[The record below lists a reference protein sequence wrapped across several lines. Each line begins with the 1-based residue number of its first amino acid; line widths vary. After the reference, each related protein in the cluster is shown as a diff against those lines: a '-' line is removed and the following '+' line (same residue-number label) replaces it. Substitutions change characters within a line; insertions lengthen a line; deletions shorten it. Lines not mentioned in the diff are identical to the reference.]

1 MHFSKK
7 LGCPSSANPEI
18 LAFGSHCL
26 ANFQPILNCFMPNC
40 KLKYEDSENIK
51 ADSVNR
57 VVFNLNQTSGVSFRT
72 PGRSRTR
79 AKSFEEEAKKR

>member
-1 MHFSKK
+1 
-7 LGCPSSANPEI
+7 
-18 LAFGSHCL
+18 
-26 ANFQPILNCFMPNC
+26 MPNC